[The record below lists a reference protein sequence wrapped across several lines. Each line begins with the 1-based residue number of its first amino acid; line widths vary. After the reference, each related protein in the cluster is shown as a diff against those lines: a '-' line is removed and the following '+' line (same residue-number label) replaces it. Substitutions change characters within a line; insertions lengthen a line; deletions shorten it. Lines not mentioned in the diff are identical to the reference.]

1 MLMIAF
7 SVTDHLFCTVGV
19 HPTRSGE
26 FENTPGVSPD
36 EYMDQLLQIA
46 VENRHKIVC
55 IGECG
60 LGKLIESTRDKYK
73 LDNEYIIISNTI
85 ATFYKP
91 DYIFIK
97 LLTLIPN

>member
-1 MLMIAF
+1 M
-7 SVTDHLFCTVGV
+7 GV

-36 EYMDQLLQIA
+36 EYMDQLLQMA

-60 LGKLIESTRDKYK
+60 LGKLIERTADKYK
-73 LDNEYIIISNTI
+73 IDNEIISNAI
-85 ATFYKP
+85 ATFYKH